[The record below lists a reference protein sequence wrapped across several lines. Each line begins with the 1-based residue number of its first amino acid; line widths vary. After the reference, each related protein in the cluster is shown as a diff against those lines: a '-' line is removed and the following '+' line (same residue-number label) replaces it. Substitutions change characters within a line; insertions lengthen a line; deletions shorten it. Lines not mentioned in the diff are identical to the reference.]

1 MNKLY
6 RVLGKRGRITI
17 PFEMRRRA
25 GFSFNDVL
33 SFTQQDDCTVVVK
46 REKICDGCGEAK
58 KTAGKESDGVT
69 LLEFLD
75 GLSADEQR
83 AALIHLSVK
92 WAEQKGCIC

>member
-1 MNKLY
+1 M
-6 RVLGKRGRITI
+6 
-17 PFEMRRRA
+17 
-25 GFSFNDVL
+25 FSENGAESLSPLKCAVADVL

-92 WAEQKGCIC
+92 WAEQKGSIC

>member
-1 MNKLY
+1 M
-6 RVLGKRGRITI
+6 
-17 PFEMRRRA
+17 
-25 GFSFNDVL
+25 
-33 SFTQQDDCTVVVK
+33 VK

-92 WAEQKGCIC
+92 WAEQKGGIC